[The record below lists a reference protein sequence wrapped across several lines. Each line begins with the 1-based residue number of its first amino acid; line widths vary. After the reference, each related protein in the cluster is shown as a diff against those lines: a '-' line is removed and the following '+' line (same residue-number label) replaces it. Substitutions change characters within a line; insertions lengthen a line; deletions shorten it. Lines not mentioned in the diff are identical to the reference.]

1 MTNVERRAVNT
12 VLETKTR
19 VTMSMV
25 LVNWAVILVTRVLHV
40 HKVSVTKQNVDS
52 YLSYAF

>member
-12 VLETKTR
+12 VLETKTP

-40 HKVSVTKQNVDS
+40 HRVS
-52 YLSYAF
+52 L